1 MPNEDAVLGTT
12 DYDFFLPQFVDNF
25 IEYDKRVEGS
35 RALQIIWIEIWLN
48 KQRLLDWFV
57 TTKLLVIGWQN

>member
-12 DYDFFLPQFVDNF
+12 DYDFFRPQLVDNF
-25 IEYDKRVEGS
+25 INHDKRVEES
-35 RALQIIWIEIWLN
+35 RAPQIIRIEIWPN

-57 TTKLLVIGWQN
+57 TAKLPVIG